1 MKIVEL
7 TLSPFEIRSIR
18 FELCGDATSSVKCSV
33 EPPKGS
39 SKRVK

>member
-1 MKIVEL
+1 MKMVKL

-18 FELCGDATSSVKCSV
+18 FELGGDATSSAKRSV
-33 EPPKGS
+33 EPAKGS